1 MSDDMP
7 ELMCPVCGGAVDI
20 HPGWRDRP
28 KTPEGDPLFAV
39 TFECISPDCHL
50 WKGKVWLRES
60 EIPSSKEAVSQ
71 CA

>member
-7 ELMCPVCGGAVDI
+7 ELMCPVCGGAVEI
-20 HPGWRDRP
+20 HPGWHDKP

-39 TFECISPDCHL
+39 TFECKSLICPL
-50 WKGKVWLRES
+50 WKCKVWLKES
-60 EIPSSKEAVSQ
+60 DIPSLQGVAVP